1 MNFSNQKNTWAVMPV
16 CVYNYLN
23 KYNNNLSKINGLN
36 SIYRTIYLV
45 TQREPKDI
53 VSNITKKLEIYIL
66 ELEKNGLCQKLL

>member
-1 MNFSNQKNTWAVMPV
+1 MPV

-23 KYNNNLSKINGLN
+23 KFNNNLSKISGLN

-53 VSNITKKLEIYIL
+53 VENLTLRLENYVH
-66 ELEKNGLCQKLL
+66 ELEKNGLCQSLL